1 MVNNL
6 DNKLNVFFS
15 YFSNL
20 DLDKLEKINQCQ
32 LRSKL
37 IFNFNI

>member
-20 DLDKLEKINQCQ
+20 DLDKLEKINQC
-32 LRSKL
+32 
-37 IFNFNI
+37 